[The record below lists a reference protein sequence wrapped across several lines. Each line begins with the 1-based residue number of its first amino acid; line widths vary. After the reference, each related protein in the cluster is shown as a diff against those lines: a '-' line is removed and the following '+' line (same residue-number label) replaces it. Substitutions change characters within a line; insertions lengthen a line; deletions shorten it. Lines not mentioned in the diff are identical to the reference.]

1 MTKKETKNQEI
12 GRTIPISGD
21 ILREE
26 FGTETGDFN
35 SYKMMELIE
44 EAKRRQK
51 KD

>member
-1 MTKKETKNQEI
+1 MTKKTSKNKAT
-12 GRTIPISGD
+12 GRTVSIPSG

>member
-1 MTKKETKNQEI
+1 MTKKTAKNKEI
-12 GRTIPISGD
+12 GNTITISGD

-35 SYKMMELIE
+35 SYKMIELIE